1 MILGI
6 DLGGTNIRMG
16 QIEDG
21 RIIKKTTTSSP
32 SDMELE
38 ESINYLK
45 ATIKE
50 MLTPDVIGIG
60 IGVPSVL
67 DSEKG
72 VVYNVTNI
80 PSWEEVH
87 LKEILESEFKTP
99 VFINNDS
106 NCFAIG
112 EKKFGEGKPFR
123 NMVGITLGTG
133 VGAGIIIDNNLYNG
147 SNTGSGEIGCIK
159 YLDSDYEHY
168 CASSFFTTYHNIT
181 GFEAA
186 QKAKIG
192 DVDALKI
199 WHDYGTHLGQ
209 LIQATLFA
217 YDPDAIIFGGG
228 ITTAYPFFEK
238 SMKDNLK
245 LFPYPKSLVN
255 LQIKIS
261 SNPDIAILGA
271 AALVDIK
278 GPIVYT

>member
-6 DLGGTNIRMG
+6 DLGGTNIRIG
-16 QIEDG
+16 QIENG
-21 RIIKKTTTSSP
+21 EITGKITAPSP
-32 SDMELE
+32 SNMQLDK
-38 ESINYLK
+38 SIDYLK
-45 ATIKE
+45 STIRE
-50 MLTPDVIGIG
+50 MVSPTVAGIG

-72 VVYNVTNI
+72 IVYNVANI
-80 PSWEEVH
+80 PAWEEVH
-87 LKEILESEFKTP
+87 LKKILENEFDIP

-106 NCFAIG
+106 NCFTLG

-133 VGAGIIIDNNLYNG
+133 VGAGVIIDNKLYNG
-147 SNTGSGEIGCIK
+147 SNTGSGEIGCIP

-181 GFEAA
+181 GFQAA
-186 QKAKIG
+186 QKAEAG
-192 DVDALKI
+192 DANALKI

-238 SMKDNLK
+238 SMKENLK
-245 LFPYPKSLVN
+245 LFPYPKSLIN

-271 AALVDIK
+271 AALVETK
-278 GPIVYT
+278 ELIVYT

>member
-6 DLGGTNIRMG
+6 DLGGTNIRIG

-21 RIIKKTTTSSP
+21 RIVKKTTAPSP
-32 SDMELE
+32 SDMKLD

-50 MLTPDVIGIG
+50 MLTSDTTGIG

-72 VVYNVTNI
+72 IVYNVANI

-87 LKEILESEFKTP
+87 LKEILEAEFNIP
-99 VFINNDS
+99 VFVNNDS
-106 NCFAIG
+106 NCFTIG
-112 EKKFGEGKPFR
+112 EKRFGEGKPFR

-133 VGAGIIIDNNLYNG
+133 VGAGVVIDNNLYNG
-147 SNTGSGEIGCIK
+147 SNTGSGEIGCIP
-159 YLDSDYEHY
+159 YLESDYEHY
-168 CASSFFTTYHNIT
+168 CASSFFTTYHGMT

-186 QKAKIG
+186 QKAATG
-192 DVDALKI
+192 DVNALKI
-199 WHDYGTHLGQ
+199 WHEYGTHLGQ
-209 LIQATLFA
+209 LIQTALFA

-228 ITTAYPFFEK
+228 ITAAYPLFEK
-238 SMKDNLK
+238 SMRENLK

-255 LQIKIS
+255 LQIRIS
-261 SNPDIAILGA
+261 SNPNIAILGA
-271 AALVDIK
+271 AALVK
-278 GPIVYT
+278 V